1 MTVDGDA
8 FAATRGRIERS
19 IPPPVTRRRL
29 PGPVVLL
36 GGLLGGVVWGI
47 DARVWMRFISTDPEF
62 TWSGTLFIV
71 IGFGVAGLGQAAGY
85 LGRRAGLRRSR
96 MTGLRLVTFARPGPP
111 G

>member
-71 IGFGVAGLGQAAGY
+71 IGFGVAGLGEAV
-85 LGRRAGLRRSR
+85 GLF
-96 MTGLRLVTFARPGPP
+96 RLCRGVPRFPVTVSP
-111 G
+111 